1 MPWVG
6 LVDKKQKTLIKI
18 ECPMVD
24 EVQCTDLVP
33 LPGFSAHSFPFLI
46 QRNSKALNLV
56 DLGSL
61 SMHRL
66 ASSENQTGAFEKLSI
81 SDSDSK
87 VVEQVK
93 ILYISDKTKIV

>member
-6 LVDKKQKTLIKI
+6 LVDRKQKTLIKI
-18 ECPMVD
+18 ECPMID
-24 EVQCTDLVP
+24 EAQCTDLVP

-66 ASSENQTGAFEKLSI
+66 ATSENQTGAFEKLFI
-81 SDSDSK
+81 D
-87 VVEQVK
+87 
-93 ILYISDKTKIV
+93 